1 MGKYWNIWLVICHI
15 YPNFERREKKLQND
29 TKYYNENIAGEEL
42 EVGI

>member
-1 MGKYWNIWLVICHI
+1 MGNYWSIRPVIGHI
-15 YPNFERREKKLQND
+15 YPNFERREKKLQNY